1 MSASTAGRPAPEMP
15 ARAGSSISER
25 AWYDR
30 SALEIAPDLLGKRI
44 VATGAD
50 GVVAGRIVET
60 EAYTGPED
68 LAAHSA
74 RGRTART
81 ATMFGPPGHLYVY
94 LIYGIHHCLNV
105 VCGPGTK
112 PEAVLVRAVAIDTGE
127 ELARTRRGV
136 DVPANRLAAGPG
148 NVARA
153 LGLDRSADGADLLHG
168 PVRILDGPAP
178 LRVTRR
184 PRVGVDYAGAWAT
197 LPYRFLVTDDPHVSR
212 R

>member
-1 MSASTAGRPAPEMP
+1 MSASTAGRRVPDEL
-15 ARAGSSISER
+15 ARAAPPVWER
-25 AWYDR
+25 GWYDR
-30 SALEIAPDLLGKRI
+30 SALEVAPDLLGKRI

-74 RGRTART
+74 RGLTART
-81 ATMFGPPGHLYVY
+81 STMFGPPGHLYVY

-127 ELARTRRGV
+127 ELARARRGA

-153 LGLDRSADGADLLHG
+153 LGLDRSADGADLLEG

-184 PRVGVDYAGAWAT
+184 PRIGVDYAGAWAT

>member
-1 MSASTAGRPAPEMP
+1 VSASTEGHRVPDAP
-15 ARAGSSISER
+15 ARAASPVTAR
-25 AWYDR
+25 AWFDR
-30 SALEIAPDLLGKRI
+30 SALEVAPDLLGKRI

-74 RGRTART
+74 RGLTART

-94 LIYGIHHCLNV
+94 LVYGIHHCLNV

-127 ELARTRRGV
+127 ELARARRGAGV
-136 DVPANRLAAGPG
+136 AANRLAAGPG

-153 LGLDRSADGADLLHG
+153 LGLDRSADGTDLLHG

-178 LRVTRR
+178 LRVARR
-184 PRVGVDYAGAWAT
+184 PRIGVDYAGAWAT